1 MFALPALLVA
11 ALPLVV
17 PPPVPLPAAHAHND
31 YEHPR
36 PLFDALAC
44 GFCSVEA
51 DIWLRDGKLLVAHT
65 PFGLKAARTLQSLY
79 LDPLRE
85 RVKRNGGRVFADG
98 PAFHLMIDVKT
109 DAKETWAA
117 LSKVLDEYA
126 DILTVT
132 TDGKTEA
139 KAVTVVLSGNTDR
152 ETVGKAAV
160 RHAGIDGR
168 PKDLDA
174 NPSAELVPW
183 VSDAWKTHFKW
194 DGTGDMP
201 DTERKTLRGLVSKAH
216 DQGRKVWFWATPD
229 KPEVW
234 AELLAAGCDFIN
246 TDKLE
251 ELQAF
256 LLKAKPGK

>member
-1 MFALPALLVA
+1 MLALSALLAA

-17 PPPVPLPAAHAHND
+17 PPPVPLPTAHAHND
-31 YEHPR
+31 YEHTR

-65 PFGLKAARTLQSLY
+65 PFGWKADRTLQALY

-109 DAKETWAA
+109 DGKETWAA
-117 LSKVLDEYA
+117 LATVLDEYA

-132 TDGKTEA
+132 KGGKTQA
-139 KAVTVVLSGNTDR
+139 NAVTVVLSGNTDR

-160 RHAGIDGR
+160 RHAAIDGR

-174 NPSAELVPW
+174 DPSAGLVPW
-183 VSDAWKTHFKW
+183 VSDAWKNHFKW

-201 DTERKTLRGLVSKAH
+201 EAERKKLRELVAKAH
-216 DQGRKVWFWATPD
+216 EQGRKVRFWATPD
-229 KPEVW
+229 RREVW
-234 AELLAAGCDFIN
+234 RELQSAGCDFLN
-246 TDKLE
+246 TDKLD

-256 LLKAKPGK
+256 LLKK

>member
-1 MFALPALLVA
+1 MFPLSALLA
-11 ALPLVV
+11 ASLPLVV
-17 PPPVPLPAAHAHND
+17 PPPVPLPNAHAHND
-31 YEHPR
+31 YEHTR

-65 PFGLKAARTLQSLY
+65 PLGWKAGRTLQALY

-85 RVKRNGGRVFADG
+85 RVKRNGGMVHPNG
-98 PAFHLMIDVKT
+98 PSFFLMIDVKT

-126 DILTVT
+126 DLLTVT

-152 ETVGKAAV
+152 EVVGKAVVRRAAV
-160 RHAGIDGR
+160 DGR
-168 PKDLDA
+168 PVDLDA
-174 NPSAELVPW
+174 NPSPELVPW
-183 VSDAWKTHFKW
+183 VSDAWKNHFKW

-201 DTERKTLRGLVSKAH
+201 DAERKKLAEYVARAH
-216 DQGRKVWFWATPD
+216 KQGRQVRFWATPD
-229 KPEVW
+229 RPEGW
-234 AELLAAGCDFIN
+234 KELQAAGCDFIN
-246 TDKLE
+246 TDKLA

-256 LLKAKPGK
+256 LLKQRK

>member
-1 MFALPALLVA
+1 MFALSALLAA

-17 PPPVPLPAAHAHND
+17 PPPTPLPAAHAHND

-51 DIWLRDGKLLVAHT
+51 DIWLVKGTLFVGHT
-65 PFGLKAARTLQSLY
+65 PFGLKGDRTLQSLY

-85 RVKRNGGRVFADG
+85 RVKKNGGKVFADG

-109 DAKETWAA
+109 DATETWTA
-117 LSKVLDEYA
+117 LAKVLDEYA

-132 TDGKTEA
+132 TGGKTEA
-139 KAVTVVLSGNTDR
+139 KAVTVVISGNTDR
-152 ETVGKAAV
+152 EGIEKATV
-160 RHAGIDGR
+160 RFAGIDGR

-174 NPSAELVPW
+174 NPPAHLVSW
-183 VSDAWKTHFKW
+183 VSDAWKNHFKW

-201 DTERKTLRGLVSKAH
+201 EAERKKLTEYVAKAH
-216 DQGRKVWFWATPD
+216 TQGRMVRFWATPN
-229 KPEVW
+229 KPAVW
-234 AELLAAGCDFIN
+234 KQLLAAGCDFIN
-246 TDKLE
+246 TDNLD

-256 LLKAKPGK
+256 LLKQRK

>member
-1 MFALPALLVA
+1 MFALPVLLAA

-17 PPPVPLPAAHAHND
+17 PPPTPLPAAHAHND
-31 YEHPR
+31 YEHTR

-51 DIWLRDGKLLVAHT
+51 DIWLRDGTLLVAHT
-65 PFGLKAARTLQSLY
+65 PFALKADRTLQSLY

-117 LSKVLDEYA
+117 LAKVLDEYA

-132 TDGKTEA
+132 KGGTTEA
-139 KAVTVVLSGNTDR
+139 MAVTVVLSGNTDR
-152 ETVGKAAV
+152 ELVGRQVV
-160 RHAGIDGR
+160 RYAGIDGR

-174 NPSAELVPW
+174 NPPAELVPW
-183 VSDAWKTHFKW
+183 VSDAWKNHFKW

-201 DTERKTLRGLVSKAH
+201 DAERTKLREYVAKAH
-216 DQGRKVWFWATPD
+216 EQGRKVRFWATPD
-229 KPEVW
+229 TPEVW
-234 AELLAAGCDFIN
+234 KELLAAGCDFIN
-246 TDKLE
+246 TDKLD

-256 LLKAKPGK
+256 LLKAKK

>member
-1 MFALPALLVA
+1 MFALPALLA
-11 ALPLVV
+11 AGLTLAV

-51 DIWLRDGKLLVAHT
+51 DIWLQKGRLLVAHT
-65 PFGLKAARTLQSLY
+65 PLRWKADRTLQSLY

-85 RVKRNGGRVFADG
+85 RVRRNGGKVYPDG

-117 LSKVLDEYA
+117 LDKVLTEYA

-132 TDGKTEA
+132 KGGKTET
-139 KAVTVVLSGNTDR
+139 KAVTVVVSGNWDR
-152 ETVGKAAV
+152 EGIETAAV
-160 RHAGIDGR
+160 RYAAIDGR
-168 PKDLDA
+168 PKDLDGEKPA
-174 NPSAELVPW
+174 DLIPW
-183 VSDAWKTHFKW
+183 VSEGWRVLFKW

-201 DTERKTLRGLVSKAH
+201 EAERTKLRELVAKAH
-216 DQGRKVWFWATPD
+216 KQGRKVRFWAIPDTPA
-229 KPEVW
+229 VW
-234 AELLAAGCDFIN
+234 KELLDAGCDFIN
-246 TDKLE
+246 TDKLD
-251 ELQAF
+251 ELRAF
-256 LLKAKPGK
+256 LLKRRK